1 LTRIPILCAAAL
13 AVAAMPPAPARAQ
26 DAGQAEFLASCSAC
40 HQPTGQGIKGAFPP
54 LAGSA
59 FVQGDPATVAAL
71 VLNGRGGM
79 PSFRGDLNDARIAAA
94 LSYVRSAW
102 GNRAGPI
109 TADQVAAARA
119 GGAAAPPKGLQA
131 H

>member
-1 LTRIPILCAAAL
+1 MPILLPAAL
-13 AVAAMPPAPARAQ
+13 AAAAFASAPARAQ
-26 DAGQAEFLASCSAC
+26 DAGQAQFLSSCSAC
-40 HQPTGQGIKGAFPP
+40 HQATGLGIKGAFPP
-54 LAGSA
+54 LAGSVFA
-59 FVQGDPATVAAL
+59 QGDPATVAAL

-79 PSFRGDLNDARIAAA
+79 PSFKGDLNDAQIAAA

-102 GNRAGPI
+102 GNSAGPI

-119 GGAAAPPKGLQA
+119 GGAAAAPKGLQA